1 MIYLEKLEDVQEFL
15 NRERKLP
22 IWRKTMEEKQEI
34 KKQSEQEFH
43 RENLRIRKTEWI
55 QEQIQRQRQSEDA
68 LFLQMKQE
76 QEVLDTL
83 RDSMNQNMQTTREA
97 RKYNQEFQES
107 MDAQVYAMYGIS
119 SDKLQGMREYR
130 NAYYQGCAFSLFLLS
145 VILSALCGV
154 LHGLQSQICLF
165 MVAFTAIEGAL
176 LTGEGKRGRV
186 LNFCCKLLYLLMF
199 PMMMVIFVCFELKYL
214 EYDLLLPIFLIFGM
228 AALLIGTASYF
239 LHNPY
244 RADRRVVEE
253 AKDTI
258 RDIEK
263 TARKEV
269 KKNRKTREKA
279 ERKEIRKRQKSQ
291 ARAMSKQAFGSFF
304 KKRRKIETGL
314 EEQEKAARVE
324 QKEQTEL
331 QGASAEKEE
340 LAAVLE
346 PGRQADAYVHQA
358 LQETEEQ
365 NEGQSQEENEIK
377 IETEVHMENRC
388 QSNRES

>member
-1 MIYLEKLEDVQEFL
+1 
-15 NRERKLP
+15 
-22 IWRKTMEEKQEI
+22 
-34 KKQSEQEFH
+34 
-43 RENLRIRKTEWI
+43 
-55 QEQIQRQRQSEDA
+55 
-68 LFLQMKQE
+68 
-76 QEVLDTL
+76 
-83 RDSMNQNMQTTREA
+83 
-97 RKYNQEFQES
+97 
-107 MDAQVYAMYGIS
+107 
-119 SDKLQGMREYR
+119 
-130 NAYYQGCAFSLFLLS
+130 
-145 VILSALCGV
+145 
-154 LHGLQSQICLF
+154 
-165 MVAFTAIEGAL
+165 
-176 LTGEGKRGRV
+176 
-186 LNFCCKLLYLLMF
+186 
-199 PMMMVIFVCFELKYL
+199 MVIFVCFELKYL
-214 EYDLLLPIFLIFGM
+214 EYDLLLPIFLLFGM

-291 ARAMSKQAFGSFF
+291 ARAMRKQAFGSFF

>member
-1 MIYLEKLEDVQEFL
+1 
-15 NRERKLP
+15 
-22 IWRKTMEEKQEI
+22 MEEKQEI
-34 KKQSEQEFH
+34 KKQSEQELH

-55 QEQIQRQRQSEDA
+55 QEQIQRQRQAEDA

-76 QEVLDTL
+76 QEILDSL
-83 RDSMNQNMQTTREA
+83 RDSMNQNMQTTLEA

-165 MVAFTAIEGAL
+165 MVAFTAIQGAI

-186 LNFCCKLLYLLMF
+186 LNVCCKMLYLLMF

-214 EYDLLLPIFLIFGM
+214 EYDRLLPIFLLFCL

-244 RADRRVVEE
+244 RADRRVAEE

-269 KKNRKTREKA
+269 KKNRKSREKA
-279 ERKEIRKRQKSQ
+279 ERKAIRKRQKSQ
-291 ARAMSKQAFGSFF
+291 ARAMRKQTFFSFF
-304 KKRRKIETGL
+304 KKRKTTETGL
-314 EEQEKAARVE
+314 EGQEESVRLE
-324 QKEQTEL
+324 PKEQIEL
-331 QGASAEKEE
+331 KSELSEKE
-340 LAAVLE
+340 AMTVAVE
-346 PGRQADAYVHQA
+346 TGMEADDEVHQIFE
-358 LQETEEQ
+358 ETEEQ
-365 NEGQSQEENEIK
+365 NEEPSQGENEI
-377 IETEVHMENRC
+377 E
-388 QSNRES
+388 

>member
-1 MIYLEKLEDVQEFL
+1 
-15 NRERKLP
+15 
-22 IWRKTMEEKQEI
+22 MEEKQEI

-186 LNFCCKLLYLLMF
+186 LYLLMF

-239 LHNPY
+239 LNNPY

-358 LQETEEQ
+358 LQ
-365 NEGQSQEENEIK
+365 
-377 IETEVHMENRC
+377 
-388 QSNRES
+388 